1 MIRTKGFFTIV
12 VMLGGIAVRAGA
24 VELQPATAEAWQDYV
39 RHAAERMQARLDGRE
54 PFLWVDEVPE
64 RALRARHGEIVVAPA
79 AGAGTQTVP
88 NGLIHDWVGAAFI
101 PNATIES
108 LLAVVHDY
116 DRYKETYKPVVT
128 DSRLINAGASDQ
140 EFSMIWQ
147 HRAMFVNA
155 AMRGSYRAQDFS
167 LGPHRWYG
175 VVDATTL
182 QQIEDYG
189 RPGEHLLPPDTGR
202 GFIWRAHSISRYEER
217 DGGVYLELEAI
228 VLSRDIPSSMQ
239 WLVNPIVNHL
249 SINSLTTTLRQTRQ
263 AVDRPQVAIAPD
275 SGSVSTLRD
284 PVKWHGTR

>member
-116 DRYKETYKPVVT
+116 DRYKEIYKPLVT
-128 DSRLINAGASDQ
+128 DSRLIDAGAADQ

-147 HRAMFVNA
+147 HHAMFVNA